1 MRLLLVLLFVFAP
14 RASADPPFLFKLVP
28 DGPPYPLL
36 DLPLTSNSPPF
47 PRSIDIHEIPTSETL
62 RFNTG
67 NLFVQI
73 LDNSSTW
80 SPAHAELQVRA
91 VARRSAPRSQVSLD
105 PRVPDAAAQCVVA
118 CAAPPLVRPPCP
130 RLLAPQLPHNRPSYS
145 APLFNLSL
153 SQADLAELSDDAAA
167 AGSREMCLFE
177 VSVTTFASDLKCFAR
192 PPLHLHHN
200 SPACFL
206 YMAPLRDFPFV
217 FDPALNAGGALVAG
231 ELYSVSSHI
240 TVVSVSFPGRP
251 KLHLSQELSSFS
263 CESFVMFRRRVSF
276 AYLVQAEGDFNDSV
290 LRGDDAVVLQ
300 LQWRS
305 ESLCHDASCVF
316 FPNST
321 VNEGR
326 NHLVQQLTRRFP
338 HLHPNFIIFMDE
350 DARLL
355 MRGDDAAGSSSWRAH
370 REFERL
376 LLQWQPAIG
385 VPYHSWHSLQ
395 HGAAVQ
401 TVDHFDHIVVALH
414 DEVVDFYLPTE
425 TRFDSIC
432 WWHGQAVYS
441 IISSMLFP
449 NNTLQFNTIVS
460 VNTGARA
467 LSLEG
472 VAHASSKYKKRTDFY
487 PALMWILSSA
497 KSLALL
503 HNVDITVDASLFTY
517 GTLANKG
524 NR

>member
-1 MRLLLVLLFVFAP
+1 MHRRLCNATP
-14 RASADPPFLFKLVP
+14 R
-28 DGPPYPLL
+28 
-36 DLPLTSNSPPF
+36 TSLSPP
-47 PRSIDIHEIPTSETL
+47 P
-62 RFNTG
+62 
-67 NLFVQI
+67 
-73 LDNSSTW
+73 
-80 SPAHAELQVRA
+80 
-91 VARRSAPRSQVSLD
+91 
-105 PRVPDAAAQCVVA
+105 
-118 CAAPPLVRPPCP
+118 
-130 RLLAPQLPHNRPSYS
+130 APQLTHNRTSYS

-153 SQADLAELSDDAAA
+153 SQVDLAELSDDAAA

-177 VSVTTFASDLKCFAR
+177 VSVTTFASDLKCFPR
-192 PPLHLHHN
+192 PPLHLHHH

-231 ELYSVSSHI
+231 ELYSLSSHI
-240 TVVSVSFPGRP
+240 TVASVTFAGRP
-251 KLHLSQELSSFS
+251 KLHLSQQLSSFS

-276 AYLVQAEGDFNDSV
+276 AYLVQAEADFDDSV
-290 LRGDDAVVLQ
+290 LRGDNAVVLQ
-300 LQWRS
+300 LQWRRAS
-305 ESLCHDASCVF
+305 SCRDSSCVF

-326 NHLVQQLTRRFP
+326 NHLLQQLTSRFP

-350 DARLL
+350 DARLH
-355 MRGDDAAGSSSWRAH
+355 MRGDDTPSVSSSSYIAH

-395 HGAAVQ
+395 PGADVQ

-449 NNTLQFNTIVS
+449 NNTLQFNIIVS

-503 HNVDITVDASLFTY
+503 ANIDITIDAAHFTY